1 VVPSA
6 LPSDLPLHAP
16 DLWAAATR
24 PPFLDGVHDGT
35 LPFAALDAW
44 LAQDALFVADLLAF
58 QARLVA
64 RAPRTHQPLLAGG
77 VVALVDEL
85 AWFDRL
91 AARRSPK
98 LGSAPLPATLAYRD
112 LLVRLDAAPYA
123 DALAV
128 LWVIERVYLDAWTA
142 ALPGAPAHRELV
154 GHWTAPAFA
163 AYVAGLEQLASAPAD
178 TGLLCEVL
186 TQEAAF
192 WDAALDAA

>member
-1 VVPSA
+1 MPSA
-6 LPSDLPLHAP
+6 LPSDLPLRAP

-24 PPFLDGVHDGT
+24 SPFLDGVHDGT
-35 LPFAALDAW
+35 LPSAALHAW

-64 RAPRTHQPLLAGG
+64 RAPRTDQPLLAGG

-85 AWFDRL
+85 VWFDRL
-91 AARRSPK
+91 AARRSLN

-112 LLVRLDAAPYA
+112 LLARLDAAPYG
-123 DALAV
+123 DALAA
-128 LWVIERVYLDAWTA
+128 LWVIERVYLDAWSA
-142 ALPGAPAHRELV
+142 VLPTAPAHHELV
-154 GHWTAPAFA
+154 GHWTTPAFA

-186 TQEAAF
+186 AQEAAF
-192 WDAALDAA
+192 WNAALDAA